1 MAFLLPFFLAG
12 LAALAVPVAIHLIQ
26 REKNSIIAFPSL
38 MFVRRVPYESVR
50 RRKIRHWA
58 LLAMRLAALL
68 LIVAAFARPF
78 FRGGG
83 VAAMAGGAREVVV
96 LVDRSYSMRYGDRWT
111 RAQAEA
117 RKVLDALGPAD
128 RASLVFFGTGAEVAL
143 HSVDD
148 RTRLAGALAA
158 ATPGSEATRLSPAL
172 KVAATIVAESTRPRK
187 DVVLISD
194 FQKNAW
200 TPNDEDRLPAGTA
213 FTPVAITDVDTRN
226 LSVAPVAI
234 TRSRFENQERV
245 TIASGVTNRGS
256 QPADGVVLS
265 LEVNGRVVETTT
277 LAVAPQASAAAV
289 FAPVT
294 LTPGAMR
301 GVVRLGTDALDAD
314 NAYHFLLA
322 PSTPVAVLVASP
334 ATRGADDTYL
344 RRALAIGQAPRF
356 DVTTA
361 VIDGLTDEALA
372 RTQVLIV
379 HDAPLNDAATAR
391 ILRFAERGGGVLLI
405 AAARAAWPQHA
416 AMPGVLADP
425 VDRSRGEAGRL
436 GGLEYGHAI
445 FAPFRAPRSG
455 DFSSVRV
462 YRYRRLA
469 PAEGA
474 RVLARYD
481 DGQPALVD
489 RAVGT
494 GHIAVWTTSVDL
506 SWNDV
511 ALKPV
516 FLPFVHQLVRTLAT
530 FRDRP
535 PSLTVGQV
543 AAPETAADATR
554 PRVAVDPSGR
564 PVPLDAARGD
574 AFEVTMPGFYEVR
587 QGGTDGGAPTLV
599 AANVDLAESDLTSV
613 DPATIT
619 AAVTGTGEAGDPGAS
634 AATAPRDEVTEQSQR
649 VWWYLLLA
657 GMLLLVG
664 ESVVASRMS
673 GGPA

>member
-1 MAFLLPFFLAG
+1 MAFLVPFFLAG

-26 REKNSIIAFPSL
+26 REKKQIIAFPSL

-58 LLAMRLAALL
+58 LLALRLAALA
-68 LIVAAFARPF
+68 LIVAAFSRPF

-117 RKVLDALGPAD
+117 RTVLDGLGPSD

-143 HSVDD
+143 QSVDD
-148 RTRLAGALAA
+148 RARLTGALAA
-158 ATPGSEATRLSPAL
+158 ATPGTEATRLAPAV
-172 KVAATIVAESTRPRK
+172 KVAATIVAESTLPRK
-187 DVVLISD
+187 EVVLISD

-200 TPNDEDRLPAGTA
+200 TPSDDERLPAGTT

-226 LSVAPVAI
+226 LSVAPMSLA
-234 TRSRFENQERV
+234 RSRFEGQERV
-245 TIASGVTNRGS
+245 TITSGVTNRGS
-256 QPADGVVLS
+256 LQADGVALT

-289 FAPVT
+289 FAPIT

-301 GVVRLGTDALDAD
+301 AVVRVAGDALDAD
-314 NAYHFLLA
+314 NAFHALLEPSKPVSVLLA
-322 PSTPVAVLVASP
+322 GPT
-334 ATRGADDTYL
+334 TRGADDTYL

-356 DVTTA
+356 DVATTTVDA
-361 VIDGLTDEALA
+361 LTDDALTRA
-372 RTQVLIV
+372 QVLIV
-379 HDAPLNDAATAR
+379 HDAPQNDAATAR
-391 ILRFAERGGGVLLI
+391 MLAFAERGGGVLLI
-405 AAARAAWPQHA
+405 AAARAAWPQNPQL
-416 AMPGVLADP
+416 PGVLGDA
-425 VDRSRGEAGRL
+425 VDRSRGEVGRL
-436 GGLEYGHAI
+436 SGLEYGHPV

-455 DFSSVRV
+455 DFSTVRV
-462 YRYRRLA
+462 YGYRRLA
-469 PAEGA
+469 PAAGT
-474 RVLARYD
+474 RVLGRYD
-481 DGQPALVD
+481 DGQPALVE
-489 RAVGT
+489 RAVGA
-494 GHIAVWTTSVDL
+494 GRILVWTTSVDL

-516 FLPFVHQLVRTLAT
+516 FLPFVHQLVRTLAV

-535 PSLTVGQV
+535 SSLTVGQV
-543 AAPETAADATR
+543 AAPDTPADAAR

-564 PVPLDAARGD
+564 AVPLDAARGD
-574 AFEVTMPGFYEVR
+574 TFEVTMPGFYEVR
-587 QGGTDGGAPTLV
+587 QGGLSSGAPMLV
-599 AANVDLAESDLTSV
+599 AANVDLTESDLTSL

-619 AAVTGTGEAGDPGAS
+619 AALAGAGETGTTTAA
-634 AATAPRDEVTEQSQR
+634 AATVPRDEVTEQSQR
-649 VWWYLLLA
+649 LWWYLLLA
-657 GMLLLVG
+657 GMLLLIG

-673 GGPA
+673 GGAA